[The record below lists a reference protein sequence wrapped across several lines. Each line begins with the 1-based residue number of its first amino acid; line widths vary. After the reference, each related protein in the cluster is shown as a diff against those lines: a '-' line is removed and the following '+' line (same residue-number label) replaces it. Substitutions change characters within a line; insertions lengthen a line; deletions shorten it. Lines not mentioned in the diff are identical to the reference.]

1 MRLELRDV
9 QVELFDVGFEGQYRS
24 VSGRGRGEDVEAPLG
39 TFIRHSRNGKKN
51 GRVDGAVTLRGA
63 GGTHP
68 SVLLPLGGIEHYPG
82 L

>member
-1 MRLELRDV
+1 MSGLRV
-9 QVELFDVGFEGQYRS
+9 SIGQYRDGDG
-24 VSGRGRGEDVEAPLG
+24 VKTWR
-39 TFIRHSRNGKKN
+39 RHLEHSFVTRETGKKN